1 MGTKLVS
8 FANSYNFCSESDVH
22 TSVLYAQVYLPTS
35 PTLVLM
41 VANKH
46 SSSCCRNSQKIVMTS
61 CLSLL
66 PQYIRTV
73 SSLCLLSALLIWYK
87 LVYGQFGQSNM
98 HSTKSLLCLLW
109 KTQSGLASSLKVSQ
123 QMLCV
128 QSIAIYDGT
137 FGNYRLHGLVQRAV
151 GTLRRYFYQYF
162 SHQLD
167 FGEFQ
172 VFYLQGK
179 LDNWLD

>member
-1 MGTKLVS
+1 
-8 FANSYNFCSESDVH
+8 
-22 TSVLYAQVYLPTS
+22 
-35 PTLVLM
+35 
-41 VANKH
+41 
-46 SSSCCRNSQKIVMTS
+46 MTS

-66 PQYIRTV
+66 PKYIRTV
-73 SSLCLLSALLIWYK
+73 SSWRLLSALLIWYK
-87 LVYGQFGQSNM
+87 LVYGQFGHSNM
-98 HSTKSLLCLLW
+98 HSSMSLLGLLW

-137 FGNYRLHGLVQRAV
+137 FGNYRLHGLVQRA

-167 FGEFQ
+167 FGKFQ
-172 VFYLQGK
+172 VFICRVNLTIVFTDINWFQIQFLTLFNQKIGQTFPTLFSK
-179 LDNWLD
+179 LLFSIYISSISHK